1 VASLRNVQIY
11 EAKEEGNIGHV
22 TDYVTYCM
30 RKEGENSKKWKR
42 DGKSGIVKYLH

>member
-1 VASLRNVQIY
+1 MASLRNVQIY
-11 EAKEEGNIGHV
+11 EAKEEGNIEHV
-22 TDYVTYCM
+22 TDYVMYCM